1 VIYPDNESGQVYLNE
16 VWRQAQAKNVA
27 LKSIAAYP
35 KNGHDFRETAQQ
47 FLGLKYP
54 REREEELKILGDV
67 YAQEKGST
75 RRVQTLP
82 PEIDFDWVF
91 LASFPYEAIREST
104 LRVLSTLF
112 QLVLRQVQ
120 KLHLNVTE
128 KMKKQQWLRLKN
140 LQARTLVNNL

>member
-1 VIYPDNESGQVYLNE
+1 MLSKTLTIENSEGLHMRPAGVV
-16 VWRQAQAKNVA
+16 AKEQ
-27 LKSIAAYP
+27 SY
-35 KNGHDFRETAQQ
+35 
-47 FLGLKYP
+47 
-54 REREEELKILGDV
+54 
-67 YAQEKGST
+67 S
-75 RRVQTLP
+75 
-82 PEIDFDWVF
+82 
-91 LASFPYEAIREST
+91 AIREST